1 MTDYSANNKT
11 VSDEIRYENNRT
23 YQNNVIVVSFS
34 FFIREAT
41 KCILPHPPE
50 SFHQSNIACFEVPA
64 LSFAARTEKPYI
76 SKHIADMMS
85 NIDNLI
91 HVVPLLEQVE
101 DGLNDS
107 LG

>member
-1 MTDYSANNKT
+1 MPLSEQ
-11 VSDEIRYENNRT
+11 VESSLI
-23 YQNNVIVVSFS
+23 
-34 FFIREAT
+34 EAQED
-41 KCILPHPPE
+41 LR
-50 SFHQSNIACFEVPA
+50 NA

>member
-1 MTDYSANNKT
+1 MPLSEQVETSLVEAQ
-11 VSDEIRYENNRT
+11 ENLRN
-23 YQNNVIVVSFS
+23 
-34 FFIREAT
+34 
-41 KCILPHPPE
+41 
-50 SFHQSNIACFEVPA
+50 A

-107 LG
+107 L

>member
-1 MTDYSANNKT
+1 MPLSEQVETSLVEAQ
-11 VSDEIRYENNRT
+11 ENLRN
-23 YQNNVIVVSFS
+23 
-34 FFIREAT
+34 
-41 KCILPHPPE
+41 
-50 SFHQSNIACFEVPA
+50 A
-64 LSFAARTEKPYI
+64 LSFAARTEKPHI

-107 LG
+107 L